1 MTIRV
6 GERAPDFRAPTNHG
20 QTLDQDAF
28 RDKLAVVLFFATD
41 PEAPMTQTEIDG
53 WDEHLVDFGHL
64 RVQVLGVLPLPA
76 RSVRELSDERSL
88 AVTLLADEAG
98 TLRRDYAVDGDDDA
112 TVVVDREGMV
122 ICTVPR
128 DDPIRH
134 AATVLRRVGELSLAF
149 PESMEPSADRE
160 RPG

>member
-6 GERAPDFRAPTNHG
+6 GERAPDFRAPTSHG

-28 RDKLAVVLFFATD
+28 RDKLALVLFFAD
-41 PEAPMTQTEIDG
+41 EPDDPMTQTEIDG

-64 RVQVLGVLPLPA
+64 RVQVLGVLPLSPKA
-76 RSVRELSDERSL
+76 VRDLAEERNL
-88 AVTLLADEAG
+88 AVTLLADEGG
-98 TLRRDYAVDGDDDA
+98 TLRHDYTVDGDGDA
-112 TVVVDREGMV
+112 TVVVDRAGTV
-122 ICTVPR
+122 ICTVVR

-149 PESMEPSADRE
+149 PETMDPSTN
-160 RPG
+160 G